1 MKVLP
6 LSEVKMKLSQ
16 LVEEVSSLDEEITIT
31 RNGKPV
37 AIIVSPDEF
46 DSRKE
51 TLAIRAAARRKT
63 EIPELRS
70 ISHKVGM
77 RTKPQVVFSRP
88 RAARPKM
95 GFQRPSASAPTDFV
109 QCLSACSAPSSGVL
123 RFLCDVGHHDL
134 AN

>member
-46 DSRKE
+46 DSWKE
-51 TLAIRAAARRKT
+51 TLAIRADMELMAEIRRGLEDIKKKRKLYT
-63 EIPELRS
+63 LEEL
-70 ISHKVGM
+70 
-77 RTKPQVVFSRP
+77 F
-88 RAARPKM
+88 
-95 GFQRPSASAPTDFV
+95 
-109 QCLSACSAPSSGVL
+109 
-123 RFLCDVGHHDL
+123 
-134 AN
+134 NE

>member
-46 DSRKE
+46 DSWKE
-51 TLAIRAAARRKT
+51 TLAIRADAELMAEIRRGLEDIKKKRKLYT
-63 EIPELRS
+63 LE
-70 ISHKVGM
+70 
-77 RTKPQVVFSRP
+77 
-88 RAARPKM
+88 
-95 GFQRPSASAPTDFV
+95 
-109 QCLSACSAPSSGVL
+109 
-123 RFLCDVGHHDL
+123 DL
-134 AN
+134 FTA

>member
-46 DSRKE
+46 DSWKE
-51 TLAIRAAARRKT
+51 TLAIRVDAELMAEIRRGLEDIKKKRKLYTLEELFT
-63 EIPELRS
+63 E
-70 ISHKVGM
+70 
-77 RTKPQVVFSRP
+77 
-88 RAARPKM
+88 
-95 GFQRPSASAPTDFV
+95 
-109 QCLSACSAPSSGVL
+109 
-123 RFLCDVGHHDL
+123 
-134 AN
+134 

>member
-46 DSRKE
+46 DSWKE
-51 TLAIRAAARRKT
+51 TLAIRADAELMAEIRRGLAEVKKKRKLYTLEELFT
-63 EIPELRS
+63 E
-70 ISHKVGM
+70 
-77 RTKPQVVFSRP
+77 
-88 RAARPKM
+88 
-95 GFQRPSASAPTDFV
+95 
-109 QCLSACSAPSSGVL
+109 
-123 RFLCDVGHHDL
+123 
-134 AN
+134 

>member
-46 DSRKE
+46 DSWKE
-51 TLAIRAAARRKT
+51 TLAIRADAALMAEIRRGIEDIRKKRKLYT
-63 EIPELRS
+63 LE
-70 ISHKVGM
+70 
-77 RTKPQVVFSRP
+77 
-88 RAARPKM
+88 
-95 GFQRPSASAPTDFV
+95 
-109 QCLSACSAPSSGVL
+109 
-123 RFLCDVGHHDL
+123 DL
-134 AN
+134 FAE

>member
-46 DSRKE
+46 DSWKE
-51 TLAIRAAARRKT
+51 TLAIRADAEFMAEIRRGLEDIKKKRKLYTLEELFT
-63 EIPELRS
+63 E
-70 ISHKVGM
+70 
-77 RTKPQVVFSRP
+77 
-88 RAARPKM
+88 
-95 GFQRPSASAPTDFV
+95 
-109 QCLSACSAPSSGVL
+109 
-123 RFLCDVGHHDL
+123 
-134 AN
+134 

>member
-46 DSRKE
+46 DSWKE
-51 TLAIRAAARRKT
+51 TLAIRADAELMAEIRRGLEDIEQKRKLYT
-63 EIPELRS
+63 LEEL
-70 ISHKVGM
+70 
-77 RTKPQVVFSRP
+77 F
-88 RAARPKM
+88 AE
-95 GFQRPSASAPTDFV
+95 
-109 QCLSACSAPSSGVL
+109 
-123 RFLCDVGHHDL
+123 
-134 AN
+134 